1 MAVWCARERRN
12 CEDDILEMIA
22 SAIEMFLEDAGNLSG
37 GLVEGT
43 ASKSAKNEVVD
54 MVIVGYIKKELDTI
68 RKSFEIFVVRHMT
81 KILSNL
87 SIGCGTGQNITK
99 DDITILFKANSFGI
113 KCSVGIETFI
123 DAGAVA
129 IVELALCCEYR
140 I

>member
-1 MAVWCARERRN
+1 MQLHKKGKAPDLTGAFLIVLEVQLEHIVMAVWYARERRN

-22 SAIEMFLEDAGNLSG
+22 SAVEMFLEDAGNLSG

-68 RKSFEIFVVRHMT
+68 RKSFEIFVVKHMT

-87 SIGCGTGQNITK
+87 SIGCGTG
-99 DDITILFKANSFGI
+99 
-113 KCSVGIETFI
+113 
-123 DAGAVA
+123 
-129 IVELALCCEYR
+129 
-140 I
+140 